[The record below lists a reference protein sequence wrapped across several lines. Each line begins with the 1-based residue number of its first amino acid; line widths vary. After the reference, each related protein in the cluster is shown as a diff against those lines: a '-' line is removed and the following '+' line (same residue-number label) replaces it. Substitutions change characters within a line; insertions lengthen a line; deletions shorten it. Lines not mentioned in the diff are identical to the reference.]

1 MVKGTIIEEK
11 NCFSDDSARRFMQT
25 FQQTSFYQAIPIYL
39 FTFSPVTPLFIGVS
53 VGEEF
58 SLSLHPLFTHIG
70 FNWFSC
76 YTHNYMPEP

>member
-1 MVKGTIIEEK
+1 MIQPEDLCRHFNKRVFIKH
-11 NCFSDDSARRFMQT
+11 SRFI
-25 FQQTSFYQAIPIYL
+25 SSL
-39 FTFSPVTPLFIGVS
+39 FTFSPTTPLFIGVS

>member
-1 MVKGTIIEEK
+1 MIQPEDLCRHFNKRVFIKH
-11 NCFSDDSARRFMQT
+11 SRFI
-25 FQQTSFYQAIPIYL
+25 SSL
-39 FTFSPVTPLFIGVS
+39 FTFSPATPLFIGVS

>member
-1 MVKGTIIEEK
+1 MIQPEDLCRHFNKRVFIKL
-11 NCFSDDSARRFMQT
+11 SRFI
-25 FQQTSFYQAIPIYL
+25 SSL

-70 FNWFSC
+70 FNWFSY